1 MNVLLPYLIGAA
13 STFVVQFLIQFYIV
27 PRVQTRK
34 HREERW
40 VKDVLDLGELLTTSV
55 EKLATESW
63 EAQQEV
69 RLLEDYSSVSE
80 PDKAKVERQR
90 FLRERKM
97 AANRATRARARGCL
111 TVAVLGLL
119 GWPPFWRRGSDAR
132 VGARGRCRWSNGDC
146 TRDRAVPGGAS
157 VTEVAAGLGT
167 SRQTVQCRSR
177 QRALQS
183 RKTILSWDGG
193 GPGPEPSW
201 STARP
206 STAPGRATPAW
217 PAPRPRGSSGTT

>member
-90 FLRERKM
+90 FSAGTED
-97 AANRATRARARGCL
+97 GCEP
-111 TVAVLGLL
+111 GH
-119 GWPPFWRRGSDAR
+119 S
-132 VGARGRCRWSNGDC
+132 GA
-146 TRDRAVPGGAS
+146 
-157 VTEVAAGLGT
+157 
-167 SRQTVQCRSR
+167 
-177 QRALQS
+177 
-183 RKTILSWDGG
+183 
-193 GPGPEPSW
+193 
-201 STARP
+201 
-206 STAPGRATPAW
+206 
-217 PAPRPRGSSGTT
+217 